1 MDLTLTPELTAF
13 RDEVRTFLEAHRDE
27 HKEGVPK
34 DAKAWQKTL
43 FQWRFIE
50 PQKKGQFDWDE
61 ADRIVKASK
70 ANGIKILARL
80 DQQPAWARAD
90 HTAKNAPPDNMQDYA
105 DFITAFVTRYSAI
118 LYALPS

>member
-1 MDLTLTPELTAF
+1 MNVFVWGNQKTTDRDLGKL
-13 RDEVRTFLEAHRDE
+13 
-27 HKEGVPK
+27 K
-34 DAKAWQKTL
+34 DAGFGWQKTL
-43 FQWRFIE
+43 FSGGFIE

-90 HTAKNAPPDNMQDYA
+90 HTAKNALLTTCRITQTSSRLRDALLQHVVGRPGGRDPD
-105 DFITAFVTRYSAI
+105 
-118 LYALPS
+118 LE